1 MAAPGVRDRPMTKEP
16 VDPAVHFGNL
26 ISAYTDSIR
35 IHDFKANLA
44 VLFVAIMMGPIVAYR
59 AKYPHFLPLP
69 VILLPFVIVFFFL
82 LICVYPR
89 YPRRGRGN
97 FLVKRNPTKDDFV
110 FVGDTADDVGQLKLR
125 CAVLSGILYWKT
137 ICLQISLFITLATMV
152 VITILIGY
160 SWL

>member
-1 MAAPGVRDRPMTKEP
+1 MTKEP

-59 AKYPHFLPLP
+59 AKYPPFLPLP
-69 VILLPFVIVFFFL
+69 AILLPFVIVFFFL

-97 FLVKRNPTKDDFV
+97 FLVKRKPGENDFV
-110 FVGDTADDVGQLKLR
+110 FVENADHDLGQLKLR

-137 ICLQISLFITLATMV
+137 LCLQISLFITLASMI
-152 VITILIGY
+152 VITALIGY
-160 SWL
+160 AWL